1 MNKASETLYQFKP
14 VTFKYNSDWKGTT
27 QYGLIAEEV
36 AEVDPQLVVRGRDGE
51 IMAVHYE
58 QISNMLLNEF
68 LKEHKK
74 VEEQQASIA
83 DLKSTVALQQK
94 EMQVLTAQLKEQAA
108 QIQKVSAQLE
118 ASKPAPKVVAN
129 K

>member
-1 MNKASETLYQFKP
+1 MRY
-14 VTFKYNSDWKGTT
+14 D
-27 QYGLIAEEV
+27 
-36 AEVDPQLVVRGRDGE
+36 
-51 IMAVHYE
+51 AV
-58 QISNMLLNEF
+58 NVMLLNEF